1 MDLTSGTIITLK
13 NNKYIILEKL
23 IYNNSNY
30 IFTNEVRGT
39 EDLTENYYIFKILT
53 NEALLITDKKLINI
67 LLPKFQEKLS
77 KTINNIL

>member
-1 MDLTSGTIITLK
+1 MDLTSGTVITLE
-13 NNKYIILEKL
+13 NGKYIILEIL
-23 IYNNSNY
+23 TYNNNNY
-30 IFTNEVRGT
+30 AFTNEVIGA